1 MAPTIEDAR
10 RAAEA
15 LAAVGVGRVVLF
27 GSVAR
32 GEATEHSDVDLV
44 AIYDDIDY
52 SKRGAIAVPTEAAA
66 RAAAGC
72 AVDVLVTD
80 RPEWKMRTTRVRTSL
95 EARAARFG
103 TILIDRPPGA
113 VDWDKEMVMP
123 TDDYQEALYRLGIL
137 LAPSRACTSGLNPVG
152 CRHCTPSSAWQRK
165 HTLLS

>member
-1 MAPTIEDAR
+1 M
-10 RAAEA
+10 
-15 LAAVGVGRVVLF
+15 F

-72 AVDVLVTD
+72 SVDVLVTD

-103 TILIDRPPGA
+103 TILIDRPPGP

-123 TDDYQEALYRLGIL
+123 TDDYQEALYRLGHTAGAIESLHERLEPSRMQTQYAELGMAEEHIL
-137 LAPSRACTSGLNPVG
+137 LS
-152 CRHCTPSSAWQRK
+152 
-165 HTLLS
+165 